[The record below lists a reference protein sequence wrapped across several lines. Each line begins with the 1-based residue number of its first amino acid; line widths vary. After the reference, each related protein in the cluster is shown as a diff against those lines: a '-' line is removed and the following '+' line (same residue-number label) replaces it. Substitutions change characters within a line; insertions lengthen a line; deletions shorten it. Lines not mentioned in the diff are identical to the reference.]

1 MRNPLVKAE
10 NKTPTPSKLPVQPE
24 VEQPGLSRLREAVAN
39 YLEPRLPQRGKLR
52 QDVVAG
58 LTSAIGNVPEGM
70 ADSLLVG
77 VNPIYGLYASIMG
90 PFIGGL
96 FSSTQLMMVATT
108 SATSLAAGQALI
120 NLPAEQRDNVL
131 FLMVIL
137 IGVFQIVFGL
147 LKLGQL
153 TRFVS
158 YSVMTGF
165 LAGLAMLLILSQLPT
180 AAGYAATGSNKLT
193 QAIDLLLHVTEIN
206 FISLAFAVL
215 TLILAVMLSRTRLG
229 HFASIV
235 AIAIPSLLV
244 FFFPLGSVEIVRDI
258 SEIPRGF
265 PTPVLPDFSNTL
277 NVVSAAASIALIIIV
292 QAAGVSQSVPNPDG
306 APRSLSR
313 DIVAQGAANIAS
325 GFFRGLPV
333 GGSLSGTSFGLVA
346 GARTRWALIFTGL
359 WMAVIVLIIPGLV
372 GYIAMPALGALLVL
386 AGFRSLKPSDISSVW
401 STGWAS
407 RIAALVTFI
416 STLILPIQ
424 LAVGLG
430 VLLSAVL
437 YINKSSTDVSLVQL
451 VKRPDGLIE
460 ERNAPKELSSDEVTV
475 LDIYGHLFYAGAR
488 TLERLL
494 PVPEGTHHPVV
505 VLRMRGYN
513 HFGATLLDVLSDYA
527 EKLKAV
533 GGRLYLSGMSEAAY
547 DQVVESGRIR
557 LMGPVHGYE
566 AEPVVWEST
575 TDAVTDARTWL
586 VGQHSKTPAETDA
599 AANKAQPK
607 P

>member
-1 MRNPLVKAE
+1 MDTA
-10 NKTPTPSKLPVQPE
+10 SKLPVEPE

-39 YLEPRLPQRGKLR
+39 YLEPRLAQAGKLR

-90 PFIGGL
+90 PFIGAL

-108 SATSLAAGQALI
+108 SATSLAAGQALLS
-120 NLPAEQRDNVL
+120 LPAEQRDNML
-131 FLMVIL
+131 FLIVIL

-147 LKLGQL
+147 LKMGQL

-180 AAGYAATGSNKLT
+180 AAGYAATGSNKLI
-193 QAIDLLLHVTEIN
+193 QAIDLLLHVTDIN
-206 FISLAFAVL
+206 VLSLALAVL
-215 TLILAVMLSRTRLG
+215 TLILAVLLSRTRLG
-229 HFASIV
+229 HYASIV

-244 FFFPLGSVEIVRDI
+244 LFLNLNSVEIVRDI

-265 PTPVLPDFSNTL
+265 PTPVLPDFSETL
-277 NVVSAAASIALIIIV
+277 NVVSVAASIALIIIV

-306 APRSLSR
+306 APRSISR

-333 GGSLSGTSFGLVA
+333 GGSLSGTSFALVA
-346 GARTRWALIFTGL
+346 GARSRWSLIFTGL

-372 GYIAMPALGALLVL
+372 GYIAMPALGALLIL
-386 AGFRSLKPSDISSVW
+386 AGFRSLKPSDIESVW
-401 STGWAS
+401 DTGWPS

-430 VLLSAVL
+430 VLFSALL
-437 YINKSSTDVSLVQL
+437 YINRSSRDVSLVQL
-451 VKRPDGLIE
+451 VKRPDGQIE
-460 ERNAPKELSSDEVTV
+460 EHKAPKKLSSHEVMV
-475 LDIYGHLFYAGAR
+475 FDIYGHLFYAGAR
-488 TLERLL
+488 TLERQL
-494 PVPEGTHHPVV
+494 PDPNGTKRPVV

-513 HFGATLLDVLSDYA
+513 ELGATMIDVLSDYA
-527 EKLKAV
+527 EKLRKV
-533 GGRLYLSGMSEAAY
+533 GGRLYLSGLSKTAY
-547 DQVVESGRIR
+547 DQVKRADT
-557 LMGPVHGYE
+557 LALTGPVHAYG
-566 AEPVVWEST
+566 AEPVVWQST
-575 TDAVTDARTWL
+575 IDAANDARTWL
-586 VGQHSKTPAETDA
+586 VGQRPKATAGDDTAKNTAQAERSSD
-599 AANKAQPK
+599 
-607 P
+607 

>member
-1 MRNPLVKAE
+1 MDAG
-10 NKTPTPSKLPVQPE
+10 SKLPVQPE

-39 YLEPRLPQRGKLR
+39 YLEPRLPHPGKLR

-77 VNPIYGLYASIMG
+77 VNPVYGLYASLVG
-90 PFIGGL
+90 PLVGGL

-120 NLPAEQRDNVL
+120 HLPAEQRASTL

-137 IGVFQIVFGL
+137 IGVFQILFGL

-180 AAGYAATGSNKLT
+180 AAGYDATGSNKLT

-206 FISLAFAVL
+206 FLSLALAAL
-215 TLILAVMLSRTRLG
+215 TLILAVMLARTGLG

-235 AIAIPSLLV
+235 AIAIPSLVVL
-244 FFFPLGSVEIVRDI
+244 FLQLDRVEIVRDI

-265 PTPVLPDFSNTL
+265 PTPVLPDFSETL
-277 NVVSAAASIALIIIV
+277 NLASVAASIALIIIV

-306 APRSLSR
+306 APRSISR

-333 GGSLSGTSFGLVA
+333 GGSLSATSFSLVA
-346 GARTRWALIFTGL
+346 GARSRWAGIFTGL

-372 GYIAMPALGALLVL
+372 GYIAMPALGALLIL

-401 STGWAS
+401 STGWGS

-416 STLILPIQ
+416 GTLILPIQ

-460 ERNAPKELSSDEVTV
+460 EHQAPKTLTSREVTV

-488 TLERLL
+488 TLEGQL
-494 PVPEGTHHPVV
+494 PAPEGTQSPVV
-505 VLRMRGYN
+505 ILRMRGYN

-527 EKLKAV
+527 EKLEAV

-547 DQVVESGRIR
+547 DQVVESGRIK
-557 LMGPVHGYE
+557 LMGPVYGYE

-575 TDAVTDARTWL
+575 VDAVEHARAWL
-586 VGQHSKTPAETDA
+586 VEQRQGPGASQ
-599 AANKAQPK
+599 AQRIDILEEEN
-607 P
+607 

>member
-1 MRNPLVKAE
+1 MDA
-10 NKTPTPSKLPVQPE
+10 TSKLPVQPE

-39 YLEPRLPQRGKLR
+39 YLEPRLPRPGTLR
-52 QDVVAG
+52 QDAVAG

-77 VNPIYGLYASIMG
+77 VNPIYGLYASLMG
-90 PFIGGL
+90 PLVGGL
-96 FSSTQLMMVATT
+96 LSSTQLMMVATT

-120 NLPAEQRDNVL
+120 QLPAGQRDTAL
-131 FLMVIL
+131 FLIVVL
-137 IGVFQIVFGL
+137 IGVFQILFGL

-193 QAIDLLLHVTEIN
+193 QAIDLLLHVTDIN
-206 FISLAFAVL
+206 VLSLALAVL
-215 TLILAVMLSRTRLG
+215 TLMLALILSRTWLG

-235 AIAIPSLLV
+235 AIAVPSLLV
-244 FFFPLGSVEIVRDI
+244 LFLRLDGVEIVRDI
-258 SEIPRGF
+258 GEIPRGF
-265 PTPVLPDFSNTL
+265 PMPVLPDFSETL
-277 NVVSAAASIALIIIV
+277 NAASAAASIALIIIV

-306 APRSLSR
+306 APRSISR
-313 DIVAQGAANIAS
+313 DIVAQGIANIAS

-333 GGSLSGTSFGLVA
+333 GGSLSGTAFALVA

-359 WMAVIVLIIPGLV
+359 WMAVIVLIIPGIV
-372 GYIAMPALGALLVL
+372 GYIAMPALGTLLIL

-401 STGWAS
+401 STGWPS
-407 RIAALVTFI
+407 RIAAMVTFV
-416 STLILPIQ
+416 STLVLPIQ

-430 VLLSAVL
+430 VLLSALL
-437 YINKSSTDVSLVQL
+437 YINKSSTDVSLVRL
-451 VKRPDGLIE
+451 VKRPDGRIE
-460 ERNAPKELSSDEVTV
+460 ERSAPKKLSSHEVTV

-488 TLERLL
+488 TLEQQL
-494 PVPEGTHHPVV
+494 PAPEGTQSPVV

-513 HFGATLLDVLSDYA
+513 ELGATLIDVLADYA

-533 GGRLYLSGMSEAAY
+533 DGRLYLSGMSEAAY
-547 DQVVESGRIR
+547 DQVVESGRLK
-557 LMGPVHGYE
+557 LMGPVYAYE

-575 TDAVTDARTWL
+575 TDAVTEARTWL
-586 VGQHSKTPAETDA
+586 VGRQNDGPSSRSSGDSAESGESS
-599 AANKAQPK
+599 
-607 P
+607 

>member
-1 MRNPLVKAE
+1 MDR
-10 NKTPTPSKLPVQPE
+10 TSKLPVQPE

-39 YLEPRLPQRGKLR
+39 YLEPRLAQAGKLR

-77 VNPIYGLYASIMG
+77 VNPVYGLYASLVG
-90 PFIGGL
+90 PLIGGL

-120 NLPAEQRDNVL
+120 NVPAEQRDNVL

-137 IGVFQIVFGL
+137 IGVFQILFGL

-206 FISLAFAVL
+206 FLSLALAIL
-215 TLILAVMLSRTRLG
+215 TLILAVLLSRTRLG
-229 HFASIV
+229 HFASIA

-244 FFFPLGSVEIVRDI
+244 LFFQLDSVEIVRDI

-265 PTPVLPDFSNTL
+265 PTPVLPEFSQAL
-277 NVVSAAASIALIIIV
+277 NVASGAASIALIIIV

-306 APRSLSR
+306 APRSISR

-333 GGSLSGTSFGLVA
+333 GGSLSGTSFALVA
-346 GARTRWALIFTGL
+346 GARTRWAIVLTGL
-359 WMAVIVLIIPGLV
+359 WMAVIVLIIPGIV
-372 GYIAMPALGALLVL
+372 GYIAMPALGALLIL

-401 STGWAS
+401 STGWGS

-424 LAVGLG
+424 FAVGLG
-430 VLLSAVL
+430 VLLSALL
-437 YINKSSTDVSLVQL
+437 YINQSSTDVSLVQL
-451 VKRPDGLIE
+451 VKRPDGQIE
-460 ERNAPKELSSDEVTV
+460 EHKAPKKLSSHEVTV

-488 TLERLL
+488 TLEQQL
-494 PVPEGTHHPVV
+494 PAPDGSQRPVV

-513 HFGATLLDVLSDYA
+513 SFGATLLDVLSDYA
-527 EKLKAV
+527 EKLKTV

-547 DQVVESGRIR
+547 DQVVESGRIK
-557 LMGPVHGYE
+557 LMGPVHAYE

-575 TDAVTDARTWL
+575 TEAVTDARTWL
-586 VGQHSKTPAETDA
+586 VEQRPKTDEANGTAENTGQSKSAS
-599 AANKAQPK
+599 
-607 P
+607 

>member
-1 MRNPLVKAE
+1 MD
-10 NKTPTPSKLPVQPE
+10 KTSKLPLEPE

-39 YLEPRLPQRGKLR
+39 YLEPHVAQAGKLR

-77 VNPIYGLYASIMG
+77 VNPVYGLYASLVG
-90 PFIGGL
+90 PLVGGL
-96 FSSTQLMMVATT
+96 FSSTQLMMVTTT
-108 SATSLAAGQALI
+108 SAAALASGQALI
-120 NLPAEQRDNVL
+120 NFAGDERDNAL

-180 AAGYAATGSNKLT
+180 AAGYEAAGSNKLT
-193 QAIDLLLHVTEIN
+193 QAIDLLLHIADIN
-206 FISLAFAVL
+206 VLSLVLAAL
-215 TLILAVMLSRTRLG
+215 TLILAVALSRTRLG

-244 FFFPLGSVEIVRDI
+244 FFLQLDTVEIVRDI

-265 PTPVLPDFSNTL
+265 PTPLLPDFSEAL
-277 NVVSAAASIALIIIV
+277 NVASGAASIALIILV

-306 APRSLSR
+306 APRSISR

-333 GGSLSGTSFGLVA
+333 GGSLSGTSFALVA
-346 GARTRWALIFTGL
+346 GARSRWALIFTGL

-372 GYIAMPALGALLVL
+372 GYIAMPALGALLIL

-401 STGWAS
+401 STGWGS
-407 RIAALVTFI
+407 RIAAIVTFI

-430 VLLSAVL
+430 VLLSSLL
-437 YINKSSTDVSLVQL
+437 YINQSSTDVSLVRL
-451 VKRPDGLIE
+451 VKRPDGQIE
-460 ERNAPKELSSDEVTV
+460 ELKAPKKLSSHEVTV

-488 TLERLL
+488 TLEQQL
-494 PVPEGTHHPVV
+494 PAPEGSQSPVV
-505 VLRMRGYN
+505 VLRLRGYN
-513 HFGATLLDVLSDYA
+513 SLGATLLDVLSDYA

-533 GGRLYLSGMSEAAY
+533 GGRLYLSGMSEAAHE
-547 DQVVESGRIR
+547 QVVDSGRIE
-557 LMGPVHGYE
+557 LMGPVHAYE
-566 AEPVVWEST
+566 AEPVIWEST
-575 TDAVTDARTWL
+575 NEAVTDARTWL
-586 VGQHSKTPAETDA
+586 VGRRHEPGDSEEDA
-599 AANKAQPK
+599 SDR
-607 P
+607 

>member
-1 MRNPLVKAE
+1 MKAE
-10 NKTPTPSKLPVQPE
+10 NKMDATSKLPVQPE

-39 YLEPRLPQRGKLR
+39 YLEPRLPHPGKLR

-77 VNPIYGLYASIMG
+77 VNPVYGLYASLMG
-90 PFIGGL
+90 PLVGGI

-108 SATSLAAGQALI
+108 SATSLAAGQALLH
-120 NLPAEQRDNVL
+120 LPSEQRDNAL

-137 IGVFQIVFGL
+137 VGVFQILFGL

-180 AAGYAATGSNKLT
+180 AAGYDATGGNKLT

-206 FISLAFAVL
+206 FLSLALAVL
-215 TLILAVMLSRTRLG
+215 TLILAVILSRTRLG

-244 FFFPLGSVEIVRDI
+244 LFFQLGSVEIVRDI
-258 SEIPRGF
+258 GEIPRGF
-265 PTPVLPDFSNTL
+265 PTPVLPDFSETL
-277 NVVSAAASIALIIIV
+277 NVASAAASIALIIIV

-306 APRSLSR
+306 APRSISR

-333 GGSLSGTSFGLVA
+333 GGSLSGTSFALVA

-372 GYIAMPALGALLVL
+372 GYIAMPALGALLIL

-401 STGWAS
+401 STGWGS
-407 RIAALVTFI
+407 RIAAIVTFI

-430 VLLSAVL
+430 VLLSALL

-460 ERNAPKELSSDEVTV
+460 ERNAPKKLSSHEVTV

-488 TLERLL
+488 TLERQL
-494 PVPEGTHHPVV
+494 PAPEGTQSPVV

-533 GGRLYLSGMSEAAY
+533 DGRLYLSGMSESAY
-547 DQVVESGRIR
+547 DQVVESGRIK
-557 LMGPVHGYE
+557 LMGPVHAYE

-586 VGQHSKTPAETDA
+586 VGQRNEGSSSRSSEGNAGRGESP
-599 AANKAQPK
+599 
-607 P
+607 

>member
-1 MRNPLVKAE
+1 MEIE
-10 NKTPTPSKLPVQPE
+10 NRMDTTSKLPVQPE

-39 YLEPRLPQRGKLR
+39 YLEPRLPHPGKLR

-77 VNPIYGLYASIMG
+77 VNPVYGLYASLMG
-90 PFIGGL
+90 PLVGGI

-108 SATSLAAGQALI
+108 SATSLAAGQALLH
-120 NLPAEQRDNVL
+120 LPSEQRDNAL

-137 IGVFQIVFGL
+137 VGVFQILFGL

-180 AAGYAATGSNKLT
+180 AAGYDATGGNKLT

-206 FISLAFAVL
+206 FLSLALAVL
-215 TLILAVMLSRTRLG
+215 TMILAVILSRTRLG

-235 AIAIPSLLV
+235 AIAIPSLVVL
-244 FFFPLGSVEIVRDI
+244 FFQLGSVEIVRDI

-265 PTPVLPDFSNTL
+265 PTPVLPDFSETL
-277 NVVSAAASIALIIIV
+277 NVASAAASIALIIIV

-306 APRSLSR
+306 APRSISR

-333 GGSLSGTSFGLVA
+333 GGSLSGTSFALVA

-359 WMAVIVLIIPGLV
+359 WMVVIVLIIPGLV
-372 GYIAMPALGALLVL
+372 GYIAMPALGALLIL

-401 STGWAS
+401 STGWGS

-430 VLLSAVL
+430 VLLSALL

-460 ERNAPKELSSDEVTV
+460 ERNAPKKLSSHEVTV

-488 TLERLL
+488 TLERQL
-494 PVPEGTHHPVV
+494 PAPEGTQSPVV

-533 GGRLYLSGMSEAAY
+533 DGRLYLSGMSESAY
-547 DQVVESGRIR
+547 DQVVESGRIK
-557 LMGPVHGYE
+557 LMGPVHAYE
-566 AEPVVWEST
+566 AAAIVWEST

-586 VGQHSKTPAETDA
+586 VGQRNEGSSSRSSEGNAGRGESP
-599 AANKAQPK
+599 
-607 P
+607 

>member
-1 MRNPLVKAE
+1 MDRA
-10 NKTPTPSKLPVQPE
+10 SKPPIQPE
-24 VEQPGLSRLREAVAN
+24 IEQPGLSHLREAVVN
-39 YLEPRLPQRGKLR
+39 YLEPRLPHPGKLR
-52 QDVVAG
+52 QDVVSG

-120 NLPAEQRDNVL
+120 NTPVEQRDNML
-131 FLMVIL
+131 FLIVIL
-137 IGVFQIVFGL
+137 VGVFQIVFGL

-165 LAGLAMLLILSQLPT
+165 LAGLAILLILSQLPT
-180 AAGYAATGSNKLT
+180 AAGYTATGSNKLT
-193 QAIDLLLHVTEIN
+193 QAIDLLLHATEIN
-206 FISLAFAVL
+206 FISLALAIL
-215 TLILAVMLSRTRLG
+215 TLILAVLLSRTRLG

-244 FFFPLGSVEIVRDI
+244 FFSQLNSVEIVRHI

-265 PTPVLPDFSNTL
+265 PMPVLPDFSQTL
-277 NVVSAAASIALIIIV
+277 NVVSVAASIALIIIV

-306 APRSLSR
+306 APRSISR
-313 DIVAQGAANIAS
+313 DIVAQGASNIVS

-333 GGSLSGTSFGLVA
+333 GGSLSATSFALVA
-346 GARTRWALIFTGL
+346 GARSRWAMIFTGL
-359 WMAVIVLIIPGLV
+359 WMAVIVLIIPGIV
-372 GYIAMPALGALLVL
+372 GYIAMPALGALLIL

-401 STGWAS
+401 STGWGS

-416 STLILPIQ
+416 GTLILPIQ

-437 YINKSSTDVSLVQL
+437 YLNKSSTDVSLVQL

-460 ERNAPKELSSDEVTV
+460 ERNAPKKLPSHEVTV

-488 TLERLL
+488 TLEQLL
-494 PVPEGTHHPVV
+494 PTPDGTQSPVV
-505 VLRMRGYN
+505 VLRMRGYKS
-513 HFGATLLDVLSDYA
+513 FGATLLDVLSDYA

-533 GGRLYLSGMSEAAY
+533 DGRLYLSGMSEAAY
-547 DQVVESGRIR
+547 DQVVESGRIK
-557 LMGPVHGYE
+557 LMGPVHAYE
-566 AEPVVWEST
+566 AEPVVWQST
-575 TDAVTDARTWL
+575 TEAVTHARTWL
-586 VGQHSKTPAETDA
+586 VGQRATKDSQSDLS
-599 AANKAQPK
+599 NQ
-607 P
+607 

>member
-1 MRNPLVKAE
+1 MDAS
-10 NKTPTPSKLPVQPE
+10 SKLPVQPE

-39 YLEPRLPQRGKLR
+39 YLEPRLPHPGKLR

-77 VNPIYGLYASIMG
+77 VNPVYGLYASMMG
-90 PFIGGL
+90 PLVGGL

-108 SATSLAAGQALI
+108 SATSLAAGQALL
-120 NLPAEQRDNVL
+120 NLPAEQRASTL
-131 FLMVIL
+131 FLMVVL
-137 IGVFQIVFGL
+137 IGVFQILFGL

-165 LAGLAMLLILSQLPT
+165 LAGLAVLLILSQLPT
-180 AAGYAATGSNKLT
+180 AAGYEATGGNKLT

-206 FISLAFAVL
+206 FLSLALALL
-215 TLILAVMLSRTRLG
+215 TLILAALLSQTRLG

-244 FFFPLGSVEIVRDI
+244 LFFQLNSVELVRDI

-265 PTPVLPDFSNTL
+265 PMPILPEFSETL
-277 NVVSAAASIALIIIV
+277 NVASAAASIALIIIV

-306 APRSLSR
+306 SPRSISR

-333 GGSLSGTSFGLVA
+333 GGSLSGTSFALVA
-346 GARTRWALIFTGL
+346 GARSRWALIFTGV

-372 GYIAMPALGALLVL
+372 GYIAMPALGALLIL
-386 AGFRSLKPSDISSVW
+386 AGFRSLKPSDIESVW
-401 STGWAS
+401 DTGWGS
-407 RIAALVTFI
+407 RMAALVTFI
-416 STLILPIQ
+416 GTLILPIQ

-437 YINKSSTDVSLVQL
+437 YINKSSTDVSLVRL
-451 VKRPDGLIE
+451 VKRPDGQIE
-460 ERNAPKELSSDEVTV
+460 EHKAPQKLSSHEVMV
-475 LDIYGHLFYAGAR
+475 FDIYGHLFYAGAR
-488 TLERLL
+488 TLEQLL
-494 PVPEGTHHPVV
+494 PAPEGTQSPVV

-513 HFGATLLDVLSDYA
+513 ELGATMIDVLSEYA
-527 EKLKAV
+527 EKLKKV
-533 GGRLYLSGMSEAAY
+533 GGRLYLSGLSKTAY
-547 DQVVESGRIR
+547 DQVMRADSLE
-557 LMGPVHGYE
+557 LTGPVHAYG
-566 AEPVVWEST
+566 AEPIIWQST
-575 TDAVTDARTWL
+575 SNAANDARTWL
-586 VGQHSKTPAETDA
+586 VGQRDDPS
-599 AANKAQPK
+599 NG
-607 P
+607 

>member
-1 MRNPLVKAE
+1 MD
-10 NKTPTPSKLPVQPE
+10 KTSKLPLEPE

-39 YLEPRLPQRGKLR
+39 YLEPRVAQAGKLR

-77 VNPIYGLYASIMG
+77 VNPVYGLYASLVG
-90 PFIGGL
+90 PLVGGL
-96 FSSTQLMMVATT
+96 FSSTQLMMVTTT
-108 SATSLAAGQALI
+108 SAAALASGQALI
-120 NLPAEQRDNVL
+120 NFAGDERDNAL

-180 AAGYAATGSNKLT
+180 AAGYEAAGSNKLT
-193 QAIDLLLHVTEIN
+193 QAIDLLLHIADIN
-206 FISLAFAVL
+206 VLSLVLAAL
-215 TLILAVMLSRTRLG
+215 TLILAVALSRTRLG

-244 FFFPLGSVEIVRDI
+244 FFLQLDTVEIVRDI

-265 PTPVLPDFSNTL
+265 PTPLLPDFSEAL
-277 NVVSAAASIALIIIV
+277 NVASGAASIALIILV

-306 APRSLSR
+306 APRSISR

-333 GGSLSGTSFGLVA
+333 GGSLSGTSFALVA
-346 GARTRWALIFTGL
+346 GARSCWALIFTGL

-372 GYIAMPALGALLVL
+372 GYIAMPALGALLIL

-401 STGWAS
+401 STGWGS
-407 RIAALVTFI
+407 RIAAIVTFI

-430 VLLSAVL
+430 VLLSSLL
-437 YINKSSTDVSLVQL
+437 YINQSSTDVSLVRL
-451 VKRPDGLIE
+451 VKRPDGQIE
-460 ERNAPKELSSDEVTV
+460 ELKAPKKLSSHEVTV

-488 TLERLL
+488 TLEQQL
-494 PVPEGTHHPVV
+494 PAPEGSQSPVV
-505 VLRMRGYN
+505 VLRLRGYN
-513 HFGATLLDVLSDYA
+513 SLGATLLDVLSDYA

-533 GGRLYLSGMSEAAY
+533 GGRLYLSGMSEAAHE
-547 DQVVESGRIR
+547 QVVDSGRIE
-557 LMGPVHGYE
+557 LMGPVHAYE
-566 AEPVVWEST
+566 AEPVIWEST
-575 TDAVTDARTWL
+575 NEAVTDARTWL
-586 VGQHSKTPAETDA
+586 VGRRHEPSDSEVDA
-599 AANKAQPK
+599 SDR
-607 P
+607 

>member
-1 MRNPLVKAE
+1 MD
-10 NKTPTPSKLPVQPE
+10 TTSKLPLEPE

-39 YLEPRLPQRGKLR
+39 YLEPRVAQAGKLR

-77 VNPIYGLYASIMG
+77 VNPVYGLYASLVG
-90 PFIGGL
+90 PLVGGL
-96 FSSTQLMMVATT
+96 FSSTQLMMVTTT
-108 SATSLAAGQALI
+108 SAAALASGQALI
-120 NLPAEQRDNVL
+120 SFAGDERDNAL

-180 AAGYAATGSNKLT
+180 AAGYEAAGSNKLA
-193 QAIDLLLHVTEIN
+193 QAIDLLLHIAHIN
-206 FISLAFAVL
+206 VLSLVLAAL
-215 TLILAVMLSRTRLG
+215 TLILAVILSRTRLG

-244 FFFPLGSVEIVRDI
+244 FFLQLDNVEIVRDI

-265 PTPVLPDFSNTL
+265 PTPVLPDFSEAL
-277 NVVSAAASIALIIIV
+277 NVASGAASIALIILV
-292 QAAGVSQSVPNPDG
+292 QAAGVSQSVPNPNG
-306 APRSLSR
+306 APRNISR

-333 GGSLSGTSFGLVA
+333 GGSLSGTSFALVA
-346 GARTRWALIFTGL
+346 GARSRWALIFTGL

-372 GYIAMPALGALLVL
+372 GYIAMPALGALLIL

-401 STGWAS
+401 STGWGS
-407 RIAALVTFI
+407 RIAAIVTFI
-416 STLILPIQ
+416 GTLILPIQ

-430 VLLSAVL
+430 VLLSSLL
-437 YINKSSTDVSLVQL
+437 YINQSSTDVSLVRL
-451 VKRPDGLIE
+451 VKRPDGQIE
-460 ERNAPKELSSDEVTV
+460 ELKAPKKLSSHEVTV

-488 TLERLL
+488 TLEQQL
-494 PVPEGTHHPVV
+494 PAPEGSQSPVV
-505 VLRMRGYN
+505 VLRLRGYN
-513 HFGATLLDVLSDYA
+513 SLGATLLDVLSDYA
-527 EKLKAV
+527 EKLQAV

-547 DQVVESGRIR
+547 EQVVDSGRIE
-557 LMGPVHGYE
+557 LMGPVHAYE
-566 AEPVVWEST
+566 AEPVIWEST
-575 TDAVTDARTWL
+575 SEAVTDARTWL
-586 VGQHSKTPAETDA
+586 VGRRHEPGDSEVDA
-599 AANKAQPK
+599 SDR
-607 P
+607 

>member
-1 MRNPLVKAE
+1 MD
-10 NKTPTPSKLPVQPE
+10 TTSKLPLEPE

-39 YLEPRLPQRGKLR
+39 YLEPRLAQAGKLR

-77 VNPIYGLYASIMG
+77 VNPVYGLYASLVG
-90 PFIGGL
+90 PLVGGL
-96 FSSTQLMMVATT
+96 FSSTQLMMVTTT
-108 SATSLAAGQALI
+108 SAAALASGQALI
-120 NLPAEQRDNVL
+120 SFAGDERDNAL

-180 AAGYAATGSNKLT
+180 AAGYEAAGSNKLA
-193 QAIDLLLHVTEIN
+193 QAIDLLLHIAHIN
-206 FISLAFAVL
+206 VLSLVLAAL
-215 TLILAVMLSRTRLG
+215 TLILAVILSRTRLG
-229 HFASIV
+229 HFASIF

-244 FFFPLGSVEIVRDI
+244 FFLQLDTVEIVRDI

-265 PTPVLPDFSNTL
+265 PTPVLPDFSEAL
-277 NVVSAAASIALIIIV
+277 NVASGAASIALIILV
-292 QAAGVSQSVPNPDG
+292 QAAGVSQSVPNPNG
-306 APRSLSR
+306 APRNISH

-333 GGSLSGTSFGLVA
+333 GGSLSGTSFALVA
-346 GARTRWALIFTGL
+346 GARSRWALIFTGL

-372 GYIAMPALGALLVL
+372 GYIAMPALGALLIL

-401 STGWAS
+401 STGWGS
-407 RIAALVTFI
+407 RIAAIVTFI
-416 STLILPIQ
+416 GTLILPIQ

-430 VLLSAVL
+430 VLLSSLL
-437 YINKSSTDVSLVQL
+437 YINQSSTDVSLVRL
-451 VKRPDGLIE
+451 VKRPDGQIE
-460 ERNAPKELSSDEVTV
+460 ELKAPKKLSSHEVTV

-488 TLERLL
+488 TLEQQL
-494 PVPEGTHHPVV
+494 PAPEGSQSPVV
-505 VLRMRGYN
+505 VLRLRGYN
-513 HFGATLLDVLSDYA
+513 SLGATLLDVLSDYA
-527 EKLKAV
+527 EKLQAV

-547 DQVVESGRIR
+547 EQVVDSGRIE
-557 LMGPVHGYE
+557 LMGPVHAYE
-566 AEPVVWEST
+566 AETVIWEST
-575 TDAVTDARTWL
+575 SEAVTDARTWL
-586 VGQHSKTPAETDA
+586 VGRRHEPGDSEVDA
-599 AANKAQPK
+599 SDR
-607 P
+607 

>member
-1 MRNPLVKAE
+1 MKAE
-10 NKTPTPSKLPVQPE
+10 NKMDATSKLPVQPE

-39 YLEPRLPQRGKLR
+39 YLEPRLPHPGKLR

-77 VNPIYGLYASIMG
+77 VNPVYGLYASLMG
-90 PFIGGL
+90 PLVGGI

-108 SATSLAAGQALI
+108 SATSLAAGQALLH
-120 NLPAEQRDNVL
+120 LPSEQRDNAL

-137 IGVFQIVFGL
+137 VGVFQILFGL

-180 AAGYAATGSNKLT
+180 AAGYDATGGNKLT

-206 FISLAFAVL
+206 FLSLALAVL
-215 TLILAVMLSRTRLG
+215 TMILAVILSRTRLG

-235 AIAIPSLLV
+235 AIAIPSLVVL
-244 FFFPLGSVEIVRDI
+244 FFQLGSVEIVRDI

-265 PTPVLPDFSNTL
+265 PTPVLPDFSETL
-277 NVVSAAASIALIIIV
+277 NVASAAASIALIIIV

-306 APRSLSR
+306 APRSISR

-333 GGSLSGTSFGLVA
+333 GGSLSGTSFALVA

-372 GYIAMPALGALLVL
+372 GYIAMPALGALLIL

-401 STGWAS
+401 STGWGS

-430 VLLSAVL
+430 VLLSALL

-460 ERNAPKELSSDEVTV
+460 ERNAPKKLSSHEVTV

-488 TLERLL
+488 TLERQL
-494 PVPEGTHHPVV
+494 PAPEGTQSPVV

-533 GGRLYLSGMSEAAY
+533 DGRLYLSGMSESAY
-547 DQVVESGRIR
+547 DQVVESGRIK
-557 LMGPVHGYE
+557 LMGPVHAYE
-566 AEPVVWEST
+566 AEPIVWEST

-586 VGQHSKTPAETDA
+586 VGQRNEGSSSRSSEGNAGRGESP
-599 AANKAQPK
+599 
-607 P
+607 

>member
-1 MRNPLVKAE
+1 MKTALRKVE
-10 NKTPTPSKLPVQPE
+10 NKIDIPSQPPLQPE

-39 YLEPRLPQRGKLR
+39 YLEPRLPQPGKLR
-52 QDVVAG
+52 QDLVAG

-108 SATSLAAGQALI
+108 SATSLAAGQALL
-120 NLPAEQRDNVL
+120 NLPAEQRDSSL
-131 FLMVIL
+131 FLIVVL

-165 LAGLAMLLILSQLPT
+165 LAGLAVLLILSQLPT
-180 AAGYAATGSNKLT
+180 AAGYTATGSNKLT

-206 FISLAFAVL
+206 FLSLALAAL
-215 TLILAVMLSRTRLG
+215 TLILAVLLARTRLG
-229 HFASIV
+229 HFASIA

-244 FFFPLGSVEIVRDI
+244 FFLPLGGVEIVRDI

-265 PTPVLPDFSNTL
+265 PTPVLPDFTDTL
-277 NVVSAAASIALIIIV
+277 NAVSVAASIALIIIV

-306 APRSLSR
+306 APRSVSR

-333 GGSLSGTSFGLVA
+333 GGSLSGTSFALVA
-346 GARTRWALIFTGL
+346 GARSRWALIFTGL
-359 WMAVIVLIIPGLV
+359 WMAVIVLIIPGIV
-372 GYIAMPALGALLVL
+372 GYIAMPALGTLLIL

-401 STGWAS
+401 STGWGS
-407 RIAALVTFI
+407 RLAAIVTFI

-424 LAVGLG
+424 VAVGLG

-451 VKRPDGLIE
+451 VKRPDGLVE
-460 ERNAPKELSSDEVTV
+460 ERKAPKALSSDQVTV

-488 TLERLL
+488 TLEGQL
-494 PVPEGTHHPVV
+494 PAPEGTHHPVV

-527 EKLKAV
+527 EKLEAV
-533 GGRLYLSGMSEAAY
+533 GGRLYLSGMSETAY
-547 DQVVESGRIR
+547 DQVVESGRIQ

-566 AEPVVWEST
+566 AESVVWEST
-575 TDAVTDARTWL
+575 TDAVEHARAWL
-586 VGQHSKTPAETDA
+586 VEQHQDEPGDT
-599 AANKAQPK
+599 K
-607 P
+607 PSTSN